1 LGAVHVLELSSTVS
15 RPALGSTVLAAFTPP
30 MVGRSGD
37 APHPVL
43 VIDCLEDAVGAL
55 GSFVE
60 NLAY

>member
-1 LGAVHVLELSSTVS
+1 
-15 RPALGSTVLAAFTPP
+15 LAAFTPP